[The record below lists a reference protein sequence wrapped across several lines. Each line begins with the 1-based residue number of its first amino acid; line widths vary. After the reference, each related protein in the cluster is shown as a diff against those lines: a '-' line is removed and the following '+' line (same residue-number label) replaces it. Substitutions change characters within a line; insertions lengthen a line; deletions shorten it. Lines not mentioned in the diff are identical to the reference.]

1 LLLVD
6 LIVPDDLLVPGLVI
20 LVFDDLDEE
29 LLSVPFLE
37 VRIAEFDL
45 LALEPVALRD
55 NLLVE

>member
-1 LLLVD
+1 MD

>member
-1 LLLVD
+1 MFLVD
-6 LIVPDDLLVPGLVI
+6 LIVPDDLPVLGLVV
-20 LVFDDLDEE
+20 LMFEDLEE
-29 LLSVPFLE
+29 LLIVPFLE